1 MREIILIQVSGGD
14 RPGLTAAFTGILAQ
28 YRLNI
33 LDIGQAVIHDTLSL
47 GILVEVPPDSD
58 ASSVLK
64 DLLFEA
70 HKLNTSVRF
79 RPIDQD
85 RYEEWVSGQG
95 KDRHIITLLA
105 RKITAEQLSDVT
117 RVVADNNLNID
128 SINRL
133 SGRVHLEGEGVDQD
147 ARACVEISVRGN
159 PTDSE
164 AMRAAFL
171 RIANE
176 RNLDIAFQHDTAFRR
191 NRRLVVFDMDST
203 LIESEVIDELAREA
217 GVGEQVAA
225 ITERAMRGELDF
237 DESFRSRVALLKG
250 LDEGAL
256 LRVRERIQLT
266 EGAERLVHTLK
277 ALGYRTAILSGGF
290 TWFGRWLQQR
300 LGIDHVHANE
310 LEIENGKVTGRVVG
324 RIVNGTRK
332 AELVREIADQE
343 GISLEQVIA
352 VGDGANDLPMLGIA
366 GLGIAFRAKPLV
378 KETAE
383 QAISTLGLDG
393 ILYLIGVRDK
403 DQAELL
409 SGNRPRRA
417 ATDQSSPR

>member
-1 MREIILIQVSGGD
+1 MREIILIQVSGSD
-14 RPGLTAAFTGILAQ
+14 RPGLTAAFTRILAR

-47 GILVEVPPDSD
+47 GILVEPPPD
-58 ASSVLK
+58 AESSAVLK

-70 HKLNTSVRF
+70 HKLNINVRF
-79 RPIDQD
+79 RPIDED
-85 RYEEWVSGQG
+85 RYEEWVAGQG

-105 RKITAEQLSDVT
+105 GKITAEQLSDVT
-117 RVVADNNLNID
+117 ATVADNGLNID
-128 SINRL
+128 SIARL
-133 SGRVHLEGEGVDQD
+133 SGRVHLEGEALNEDS
-147 ARACVEISVRGN
+147 RACIESSVRGE
-159 PTDSE
+159 PKHGE

-171 RIANE
+171 SIANE
-176 RNLDIAFQHDTAFRR
+176 RNLDIAFQRDSAFRR

-203 LIESEVIDELAREA
+203 LIRSEVIDELAMEA
-217 GVGEQVAA
+217 GVGEEVAE

-237 DESFRSRVALLKG
+237 NESFRARVALLKG

-256 LRVRERIQLT
+256 ERVRERIQLT
-266 EGAERLVHTLK
+266 EGAQRLISTLR

-290 TWFGRWLQQR
+290 TWFGQWLQQL
-300 LGIDHVHANE
+300 LGIDYVYANE
-310 LEIENGKVTGRVVG
+310 LEIENGQVTGRVVG
-324 RIVNGTRK
+324 QIVNGQRK
-332 AELVREIADQE
+332 ADLLKQIATQE

-352 VGDGANDLPMLGIA
+352 VGDGANDLPMLGEA

-378 KETAE
+378 KQNAE

-409 SGNRPRRA
+409 KGS
-417 ATDQSSPR
+417 